1 MQQQNTQSKPE
12 EVTNKKTKG
21 QGNKRRKKN
30 EQDSD
35 TIVGEKT
42 VQKLINASNESRMN
56 LNK

>member
-1 MQQQNTQSKPE
+1 MQNPQVKPE
-12 EVTNKKTKG
+12 ETTTKKAKG

-35 TIVGEKT
+35 AIVGEKT